1 MYYTKGYFQPGSH
14 LYIYKEWDLPNKARY
29 QKARQVKF
37 INNLGHLRGGTPIKE
52 VDKRGLQH
60 LIDVQLLIG
69 TCSPEERKTF
79 FVNSRTFTNFDI
91 FNLHI
96 HDIFALSIIV
106 CMLHK

>member
-1 MYYTKGYFQPGSH
+1 MFLVYYTKGYFQSGSH
-14 LYIYKEWDLPNKARY
+14 LYIYKEWDLPN
-29 QKARQVKF
+29 KARQVKF

-52 VDKRGLQH
+52 ADKRGLQH

-69 TCSPEERKTF
+69 TRSLEERKTF

-96 HDIFALSIIV
+96 QDTFALSIIV